1 MIASLII
8 REVSSL
14 VDDAILTGVFAYSNT
29 GLTCEEFNRYSNP
42 EDYEENEAEHSPD
55 IDFSVEGIPQQSL
68 WYGWYGLDDEL
79 DDFITSLSGG
89 LFYKHAPY
97 RSAANRLS

>member
-42 EDYEENEAEHSPD
+42 ENYEENEA
-55 IDFSVEGIPQQSL
+55 
-68 WYGWYGLDDEL
+68 
-79 DDFITSLSGG
+79 
-89 LFYKHAPY
+89 
-97 RSAANRLS
+97 